1 MMEAYT
7 PLLAGLEI
15 PEISQIKIHVMIFG
29 NY

>member
-7 PLLAGLEI
+7 PLLAGLEMS
-15 PEISQIKIHVMIFG
+15 EISQIEIHVVIFG